1 MSLLGSERVG
11 AGDRFDS
18 ASGLKPT
25 TAFVL
30 VALVLGLIG
39 LKAAKIALWDGGEQ
53 PRNLLEEPVPDVT
66 FDILDANGTP
76 LALSV
81 ERLELVMSPN
91 ATWQAHTPDR
101 MAAELSRALGPG
113 YPPERLLAMMLPDAE
128 RGTIRVRSETLRL
141 SAEQASA
148 VHRWIMTGATRAEP
162 EEGEEST
169 ARPIAGI
176 RIEPSDRPGT
186 YAIAWSPSVVL
197 SERTRADHEVQKPLD
212 WSRRIADDLYVCLHG
227 TPIREALG
235 TDEEV
240 AAARRAIWDALLP
253 SRFKCLVKEVPPEAA
268 LAVWNLL
275 GEERVRAHQ
284 MDLRRVGRRAYPARA
299 ERSGRADPP
308 LAVLG
313 SWGTLEPE
321 EAERA
326 ARQSFG
332 LPATGALAEDAAD
345 RVRSEA
351 DRLVYEPSPLGGIEL
366 LGRDLLARPEWQ
378 DLERRAERY
387 TYLANQP
394 PRQPLQ
400 RYFKEL
406 LPAGETPHLVT
417 TLDVELQRQMRRQLE
432 IVMEKHRPALAM
444 AIALEV
450 ATGKVLAVDSIDPYG
465 MGGFLPTTHTFTPG
479 STMKVPVMAAA
490 LEAGV
495 VRPEDRFNTFDGHM
509 KLPGREIHEAENSRT
524 GWITA
529 AEGLAYSCNAVLVQ
543 IGLKVP
549 AEVLR
554 ERFVELGYGQR
565 PGSGLG
571 LERAG
576 RVRELPWRE
585 SWTHASVCFG
595 HEMLVTLWQHAA
607 GLATVVRGGEY
618 RPLTLVEAVE
628 QDGVRRSVPL
638 APGHP
643 VFSRATCD
651 LVREMMA
658 MGAREGTG
666 RKVYCPY
673 LEMGTKT
680 GTAQKVGTEVCL
692 HVELQHNRDHGC
704 RGARACR
711 KALVHAKRDHG
722 TCYTSSMCAYG
733 RLPGTEREVL
743 VLVVVDEPR
752 GRQKFG
758 SDVAGPAAAAILEEA
773 LGTRRDGV
781 RPPALSPEG
790 FAELFAEE
798 PEAPQGA
805 PQSAAARPSRAT
817 NPNDR
822 FQLPWKESRLAA
834 R

>member
-1 MSLLGSERVG
+1 MSLPSRL
-11 AGDRFDS
+11 DS

-30 VALVLGLIG
+30 VAGVLGLIG
-39 LKAAKIALWDGGEQ
+39 LKAAKISFLDEGEQ
-53 PRNLLEEPVPDVT
+53 PRNLMQQAVPDVT
-66 FDILDANGTP
+66 FDVLDANGTP

-101 MAAELSRALGPG
+101 MAALLARALGPG
-113 YPPERLLAMMLPDAE
+113 YSAERLLELMLPDSE
-128 RGTIRVRSETLRL
+128 RGTIHVRSEALRL
-141 SAEQASA
+141 DARQARA
-148 VHRWIMTGATRAEP
+148 VHRWIRTGSNREDVEP
-162 EEGEEST
+162 Q
-169 ARPIAGI
+169 PIPGV
-176 RIEPSDRPGT
+176 RIEPGNGPGI
-186 YAIAWSPSVVL
+186 YAIAWSPVHLL
-197 SERTRADHEVQKPLD
+197 SERTRAEHGGVKPLD
-212 WSRRIADDLYVCLHG
+212 WSRRIADDLYECLHG
-227 TPIREALG
+227 APIREDLG

-240 AAARRAIWDALLP
+240 ASARAGIWGALMP

-299 ERSGRADPP
+299 ECGGDPP

-313 SWGTLEPE
+313 SWGTMEPDV
-321 EAERA
+321 AEKTARA
-326 ARQSFG
+326 SLG
-332 LPATGALAEDAAD
+332 LPPESRLSMEALDVLRAETA
-345 RVRSEA
+345 
-351 DRLVYEPSPLGGIEL
+351 RLVYEPSPRDGIEL
-366 LGRDLLARPEWQ
+366 LGQALLARPEWAN
-378 DLERRAERY
+378 LERRPERY

-400 RYFKEL
+400 RYFREL
-406 LPAGETPHLVT
+406 EPAGETPHLVT

-432 IVMEKHRPALAM
+432 LVMEQHRPAVAM
-444 AIALEV
+444 AIAVEV
-450 ATGKVLAVDSIDPYG
+450 ATGKVLAVDAIDPYG
-465 MGGFLPTTHTFTPG
+465 MGGFLPTIHTFTPG
-479 STMKVPVMAAA
+479 STMKVVVMASA

-495 VRPEDRFNTFDGHM
+495 VRPEEKFDTFDGHLR
-509 KLPGREIHEAENSRT
+509 LPGREIHEAENSRT
-524 GWITA
+524 GIISA

-543 IGLKVP
+543 IGLRVP
-549 AEVLR
+549 AEELR
-554 ERFVELGYGQR
+554 GRFLGLGYSKR

-571 LERAG
+571 PERPGLVPA
-576 RVRELPWRE
+576 LPWKP
-585 SWTHASVCFG
+585 SWAHASVSFG
-595 HEMLVTLWQHAA
+595 HEMSVTLWQHAA
-607 GLATVVRGGEY
+607 ALASVVRGGEY
-618 RPLTLVEAVE
+618 RPLAVVEAVE
-628 QDGVRRSVPL
+628 QGGVRRPVPL
-638 APGHP
+638 APAQR
-643 VFSRATCD
+643 VFSQNTCD

-680 GTAQKVGTEVCL
+680 GTAQKVGNEVCL

-722 TCYTSSMCAYG
+722 TCYTSSMCAFG
-733 RLPGTEREVL
+733 RVPGTQREVM

-752 GRQKFG
+752 GVKKYG

-773 LGTRRDGV
+773 LMTRRDGV
-781 RPPALSPEG
+781 RPPSLSPEG
-790 FAELFAEE
+790 FADLVAGE
-798 PEAPQGA
+798 PDARASGAKPQKTSTA
-805 PQSAAARPSRAT
+805 RTARAAHT
-817 NPNDR
+817 NEG
-822 FQLPWKESRLAA
+822 FQLPWEGSRLAT